1 MIIYGYKTASSVM
14 GSMQQ
19 QCAKC
24 QRVAPQ
30 TVVRT
35 RRWAT
40 LFWIKVFPISTKTVM
55 RCGACGNQVKIDN
68 AQADAWFP
76 KAPAGV
82 PQQPV
87 GR

>member
-1 MIIYGYKTASSVM
+1 MTHRHIGHHFKI
-14 GSMQQ
+14 
-19 QCAKC
+19 
-24 QRVAPQ
+24 
-30 TVVRT
+30 
-35 RRWAT
+35 
-40 LFWIKVFPISTKTVM
+40 LFPISTKTVM